1 MKTMFNLLVALPA
14 ALLLGGLTCAAAD
27 ALDGSTFSGT
37 VLEVGKSSG
46 VSDHFKFNHGQFQS
60 TACVP
65 FGFETG
71 AYTTQ
76 TSDAGI
82 ELHSTVPCNKS
93 AGDEMRW
100 DGTVKGNAIS
110 GTMVMKQA
118 GKETRFAFDGKR
130 ASPAP

>member
-1 MKTMFNLLVALPA
+1 MKTRFKFFVALPA

-82 ELHSTVPCNKS
+82 EFHATVPCNKS

-100 DGTVKGNAIS
+100 DGTVKGDAIS

-118 GKETRFAFDGKR
+118 GKETQFAFDGKR